1 MGSWDLYH
9 TRGES
14 GPRVDCLAQWG
25 ETVTL
30 SYTWTDVAAGS
41 LFELEHVAPVMTEF
55 FELEEKIR
63 LGVDGHKI
71 VETGGYYY
79 RAKIEF
85 PLLSKA
91 VGGEVC
97 AVLNHCARGG
107 LFKAKFYPHSDNTDV
122 HFVCHVKGSVDDFKV
137 DGRPFAGG
145 HAAVL
150 EAIGLEPFK
159 SIPWPV
165 ERGLKFMDKS
175 LWGSYSGAEKVNC
188 AMADGSSWGSFSTS
202 EKESTLGYLTDT
214 SEELIFD

>member
-9 TRGES
+9 TRGEL
-14 GPRVDCLAQWG
+14 GPKVDCLAQDG
-25 ETVTL
+25 VTVVL

-41 LFELEHVAPVMTEF
+41 LFELEHVAPVMSEF

-79 RAKIEF
+79 RAKLEF

-107 LFKAKFYPHSDNTDV
+107 LFKAKFYPHSDNTDIS
-122 HFVCHVKGSVDDFKV
+122 FLCHVKGNVDDFKV

-175 LWGSYSGAEKVNC
+175 TWGSYAEAEKVNVFMADKGAWGSYS
-188 AMADGSSWGSFSTS
+188 TT
-202 EKESTLGYLTDT
+202 EKETELGYLTET
-214 SEELIFD
+214 SELVVFD

>member
-9 TRGES
+9 TRGEL
-14 GPRVDCLAQWG
+14 GPKVDCLAQDG
-25 ETVTL
+25 VTVVL

-79 RAKIEF
+79 RAKVEF

-145 HAAVL
+145 HAGAL
-150 EAIGLEPFK
+150 EIIGLEPFK

-188 AMADGSSWGSFSTS
+188 ALAEKGSWGSFSSS
-202 EKESTLGYLTDT
+202 EKESTLGYQTDT
-214 SEELIFD
+214 EVCTFD

>member
-9 TRGES
+9 TRGEL
-14 GPRVDCLAQWG
+14 GPKVDCLDKDG
-25 ETVTL
+25 ETVVL

-41 LFELEHVAPVMTEF
+41 LFELEHVAPVMTEY
-55 FELEEKIR
+55 FELEETIR
-63 LGVDGHKI
+63 VGIDGHKI

-79 RAKIEF
+79 RAKLEF

-107 LFKAKFYPHSDNTDV
+107 HYKVKFYPHSDNADI
-122 HFVCHVKGSVDDFKV
+122 HFICHVKGNVDDFKV

-145 HAAVL
+145 HAAAL
-150 EAIGLEPFK
+150 EVIGLEPFK

-165 ERGLKFMDKS
+165 TRSLKFMAKAQWDT
-175 LWGSYSGAEKVNC
+175 YSGAEKVNC
-188 AMADGSSWGSFSTS
+188 FMADGGWWGSYSTT
-202 EKESTLGYLTDT
+202 EKESKLGYLTDT
-214 SEELIFD
+214 EKLVVMD

>member
-9 TRGES
+9 TRGEL
-14 GPRVDCLAQWG
+14 GPKVDCLDKDGQ
-25 ETVTL
+25 TVLL

-41 LFELEHVAPVMTEF
+41 LFELEHVAPVMSEF

-63 LGVDGHKI
+63 LGIDGHKI

-79 RAKIEF
+79 RARLEF

-107 LFKAKFYPHSDNTDV
+107 MFKVKFYPHSDNDDIF
-122 HFVCHVKGSVDDFKV
+122 FVCHVKGCVDDFKV

-145 HAAVL
+145 HAAAL
-150 EAIGLEPFK
+150 EVIGLAPFK

-165 ERGLKFMDKS
+165 DRGLKFMDKS

>member
-9 TRGES
+9 TRGEL
-14 GPRVDCLAQWG
+14 GPKVDCLDTDGQ
-25 ETVTL
+25 TVVL
-30 SYTWTDVAAGS
+30 SYTWTDVATGS
-41 LFELEHVAPVMTEF
+41 LFELDKVAPVMTEF
-55 FELEEKIR
+55 FELEEAVRVGI
-63 LGVDGHKI
+63 DGHKI

-79 RAKIEF
+79 RAKLEF

-97 AVLNHCARGG
+97 AVLNHCAQGG
-107 LFKAKFYPHSDNTDV
+107 HYRVKFYPHSDNTDV
-122 HFVCHVKGSVDDFKV
+122 HFLCHVKGNVDDFKV

-145 HAAVL
+145 HAAAL

-165 ERGLKFMDKS
+165 TRSLKFMAKAQ
-175 LWGSYSGAEKVNC
+175 WGSYAGAEKVNC
-188 AMADGSSWGSFSTS
+188 FMGDKGSWGSYSTS

-214 SEELIFD
+214 SEEIFFA